1 MYADHKRKGGVGLE
15 VNATSEEPS
24 FFDWHEARWKEG
36 GSFGFCK
43 ADRCTTNVIVLR
55 YSKRQR
61 KEKGGGQFI
70 STGVKT
76 CNHLGCTLLGQWS
89 KHATRNSS
97 SFISGPSSCHSKT
110 AATQTTAQIPTH
122 RVIPTLR
129 YCDMLSKIPWDVS
142 VQSHY
147 MVQLKYSNTEKR
159 LLWLPLGLTRR
170 KLFTWILEKI
180 LRIHIETY
188 IKPRWIKGKTYSY

>member
-1 MYADHKRKGGVGLE
+1 MQIIKEREEWGWKWMPHLKNLHSLTDMRPGEKKGVHLVSVKLTDVPRTWLYFIIPKGRG
-15 VNATSEEPS
+15 
-24 FFDWHEARWKEG
+24 K
-36 GSFGFCK
+36 
-43 ADRCTTNVIVLR
+43 
-55 YSKRQR
+55 
-61 KEKGGGQFI
+61 KGGGQFI

-170 KLFTWILEKI
+170 KLFTWILEMI